1 MDRMDH
7 STTSVFGSQT
17 EKARER
23 LRKMVFS
30 ALLIS
35 LGVTGSLLPFST
47 FPIGASRCAP
57 LQHLINVL
65 GAVLLGPGY
74 AVINAFLISLFRNM
88 LGTGTLLAFPGS
100 MIGALLAGVLYRWLQ
115 KDGLA
120 VLGEFLGTGLA
131 GGLAAYPFARW
142 LMGNTPAAVSFFV
155 VPFMI
160 SSGVGSAAAFFVLR
174 ILRRTKILR
183 IRAFE
188 SRQGEQ

>member
-23 LRKMVFS
+23 LRKMVLS

-74 AVINAFLISLFRNM
+74 AVINAFLISLLRNM

-100 MIGALLAGVLYRWLQ
+100 MIGALLAGVLYHWLQ

-120 VLGEFLGTGLA
+120 VLGEFLGTGLI

-183 IRAFE
+183 TRTFE

>member
-23 LRKMVFS
+23 LRKMVLS

-74 AVINAFLISLFRNM
+74 AVINAFLISLLRNM

-120 VLGEFLGTGLA
+120 VLGEFLGTGLI

-183 IRAFE
+183 TRTFE